1 MKATINLKSIS
12 AETCVKTVKEAI
24 AHNVSLTI
32 NIAISNIVVENLNN
46 STEFTSIVPAVFSEI
61 STIELLADK
70 DEELRKNSDKEAE
83 SKKAIRASKDY
94 QAILAKIFDDKS
106 NEILAKY
113 GVGDPRCFDDFIIC
127 MYGEK
132 IKENPYNIIRY
143 AFCECPK
150 IAKEKGIQLDKKFM
164 QENVDNY
171 DVFKRYIAKACKFN
185 NMHNEC
191 QRFPSIELVK
201 YYSKKFL
208 AL

>member
-32 NIAISNIVVENLNN
+32 NVAISNIVVEKVNT
-46 STEFTSIVPAVFSEI
+46 SCEFTSIIPAVFSEI
-61 STIELLADK
+61 STIELLEDNAESVSK
-70 DEELRKNSDKEAE
+70 LSENELENPKVIKEA
-83 SKKAIRASKDY
+83 KDY
-94 QAILAKIFDDKS
+94 QAILTKIFDEKS
-106 NEILAKY
+106 DEILAKY
-113 GVGDPRCFDDFIIC
+113 SVGDSRCFDDFIVC
-127 MYGEK
+127 MYGKEVPK
-132 IKENPYNIIRY
+132 NAYDIIKY